1 MLKRTRLSL
10 TWGWDHL
17 ACPQCT
23 PISVVR
29 LLTRPSWLAHLG
41 PGWLHI
47 WPTISTV
54 CTILSA
60 WAIASAY
67 ILARAG
73 RARSSL
79 GIAALSWEASLEG
92 FDWFLLLDVFL
103 IWIRGQGAP
112 WVIGDAA
119 VRSRDLVAF
128 SSGLSLSN
136 LLRSAWLLLTLT
148 ESTLWL
154 LLLVHG
160 CNRFLMLPRP
170 VSVSLI
176 SALWVHLIIESSAG
190 SMLAWTAARVESLI
204 AAVKISKC
212 LILGH

>member
-1 MLKRTRLSL
+1 MLKRTRLCF

-17 ACPQCT
+17 ACPQCA
-23 PISVVR
+23 PISEVWM
-29 LLTRPSWLAHLG
+29 LTRPFWLAHLG

-60 WAIASAY
+60 RAIASAY

-79 GIAALSWEASLEG
+79 GIAALSWEASLEA

-103 IWIRGQGAP
+103 IWIRGQGAS
-112 WVIGDAA
+112 WVVGDVA
-119 VRSRDLVAF
+119 VRSRYLVAF
-128 SSGLSLSN
+128 SSGLSLSY
-136 LLRSAWLLLTLT
+136 LLRRAWLLLTLT
-148 ESTLWL
+148 EPTLWL
-154 LLLVHG
+154 PLLVHG
-160 CNRFLMLPRP
+160 CNRFLMLPRS

-176 SALWVHLIIESSAG
+176 GALWVHLIIESSAR
-190 SMLAWTAARVESLI
+190 SMLAWTATRVESLI
-204 AAVKISKC
+204 AAMKISKC